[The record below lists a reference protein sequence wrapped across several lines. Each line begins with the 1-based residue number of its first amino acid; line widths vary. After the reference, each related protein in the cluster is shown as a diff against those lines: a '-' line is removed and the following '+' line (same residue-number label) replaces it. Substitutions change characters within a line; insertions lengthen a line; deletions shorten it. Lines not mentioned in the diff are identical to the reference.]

1 MQPPRH
7 RKSQL
12 ISITITL
19 VLALIITNTVVIH
32 PANYGIVFQ
41 SSADDVKNKITTTKS
56 TTTIIPITSNNND
69 NYAGSSNRKV
79 TEESSTANANP
90 SSFVVVQK
98 RNIVRTLDN
107 NSASSNTGS
116 NDNLTK
122 STVVLNTNRTYYRYT
137 NTKSKNQIANLENN
151 INSDNN
157 SNIGGILNKNINIA
171 LVAPTFTAVAYDD
184 NSFYTFYKLYGN
196 TSVGTNVTSNIS
208 LLSRHITN
216 HDILRA
222 SIVMLKL
229 VDNLKL
235 INPNSHVTIL
245 TDADVDNGSLFNDNN
260 NNNNNIYDVA
270 ILGHQEYVTQQEYD
284 NMKKFVTNGGTMIL
298 LDGNVFYAEVK
309 YNPHTKTESLVKGH
323 WWAFNGKSAWRSI
336 GERWPEETS
345 QWVGSNYL
353 CYRCVSAFG
362 NDPFEYIPHEE
373 QYISNHNDSILLNYD
388 AEIGKTKIDNNKQP
402 TIASYELNY
411 QKGKVVALGIFSDD
425 VIDNATFNKFFDRLL
440 TKYATNTGIYSHQIK
455 ENF

>member
-1 MQPPRH
+1 M
-7 RKSQL
+7 
-12 ISITITL
+12 I
-19 VLALIITNTVVIH
+19 
-32 PANYGIVFQ
+32 
-41 SSADDVKNKITTTKS
+41 
-56 TTTIIPITSNNND
+56 
-69 NYAGSSNRKV
+69 
-79 TEESSTANANP
+79 
-90 SSFVVVQK
+90 
-98 RNIVRTLDN
+98 
-107 NSASSNTGS
+107 
-116 NDNLTK
+116 
-122 STVVLNTNRTYYRYT
+122 LNTNRTYYRYT
-137 NTKSKNQIANLENN
+137 NTKSKNQIANLENI

-171 LVAPTFTAVAYDD
+171 LVGPTFTAVAYDD

-196 TSVGTNVTSNIS
+196 TSVGTNVTSNLS
-208 LLSRHITN
+208 LLSRHVTN
-216 HDILRA
+216 NDILRA

-245 TDADVDNGSLFNDNN
+245 TDADVDNGSLFNN

-298 LDGNVFYAEVK
+298 LDGNVFFAEVK
-309 YNPHTKTESLVKGH
+309 YNPQTKTESLVKGH

-336 GERWPEETS
+336 GERWAQETS

-353 CYRCVSAFG
+353 CYTCVNAFG

-373 QYISNHNDSILLNYD
+373 QYISNHNDSILLDYD
-388 AEIGKTKIDNNKQP
+388 AVIGKTKIDNKQP
-402 TIASYELNY
+402 TIATYELNY

-440 TKYATNTGIYSHQIK
+440 TKYARNTGI
-455 ENF
+455 

>member
-1 MQPPRH
+1 MLPPRH
-7 RKSQL
+7 HKSQL
-12 ISITITL
+12 ISITITV
-19 VLALIITNTVVIH
+19 VLALIITNAVVR
-32 PANYGIVFQ
+32 PPVNYGTVFQ
-41 SSADDVKNKITTTKS
+41 SSADINNKS
-56 TTTIIPITSNNND
+56 TTIIPITSNNND

-79 TEESSTANANP
+79 TEELSTANTSP

-98 RNIVRTLDN
+98 RNIGRALDN
-107 NSASSNTGS
+107 NSASGNTSN

-151 INSDNN
+151 INSDKN

-171 LVAPTFTAVAYDD
+171 LVAPTFTAAAYDD

-196 TSVGTNVTSNIS
+196 TSVGTNVTSNLN

-245 TDADVDNGSLFNDNN
+245 TDADVDNNSLFN

-298 LDGNVFYAEVK
+298 LDGNVFFAEVK
-309 YNPHTKTESLVKGH
+309 YNPQTKTESLVKGH

-336 GERWPEETS
+336 GERWAQETS

-353 CYRCVSAFG
+353 CYRCVNAFG
-362 NDPFEYIPHEE
+362 NDPFEYTPHEE
-373 QYISNHNDSILLNYD
+373 QYISNHNDSILLDYD
-388 AEIGKTKIDNNKQP
+388 AVLGKTKIDNKQP
-402 TIASYELNY
+402 TIATYELNY

-440 TKYATNTGIYSHQIK
+440 TKYARNTGI
-455 ENF
+455 

>member
-1 MQPPRH
+1 MLPPRH
-7 RKSQL
+7 HKSQL
-12 ISITITL
+12 ISITITV
-19 VLALIITNTVVIH
+19 VLALIITNAVVR
-32 PANYGIVFQ
+32 PPVNYGIVFQ
-41 SSADDVKNKITTTKS
+41 SSADINNKS
-56 TTTIIPITSNNND
+56 TTIIPITSNNND

-79 TEESSTANANP
+79 TEELSTANTSP

-98 RNIVRTLDN
+98 RNIGRALDN
-107 NSASSNTGS
+107 NSASGNTSN

-151 INSDNN
+151 INSDKN

-171 LVAPTFTAVAYDD
+171 LVAPTFTAAAYDD

-196 TSVGTNVTSNIS
+196 TSVGTNVTSNLN

-245 TDADVDNGSLFNDNN
+245 TDADVDNNSLFN

-298 LDGNVFYAEVK
+298 LDGNVFFAEVK
-309 YNPHTKTESLVKGH
+309 YNPQTKTESLVKGH

-336 GERWPEETS
+336 GERWAQETS

-353 CYRCVSAFG
+353 CYRCVNAFG
-362 NDPFEYIPHEE
+362 NDPFEYTPHEE
-373 QYISNHNDSILLNYD
+373 QYISNHNDSILLDYD
-388 AEIGKTKIDNNKQP
+388 AVLGKTKIDNKQP
-402 TIASYELNY
+402 TIATYELNY

-440 TKYATNTGIYSHQIK
+440 TKYARNTGI
-455 ENF
+455 

>member
-12 ISITITL
+12 LSISITL
-19 VLALIITNTVVIH
+19 VLVLIIANIVVR
-32 PANYGIVFQ
+32 PPVNYGIIFQ
-41 SSADDVKNKITTTKS
+41 SSADVNNKS
-56 TTTIIPITSNNND
+56 TTIIPITSNNND
-69 NYAGSSNRKV
+69 NYAGSNRKV
-79 TEESSTANANP
+79 TEESSTANTSP

-98 RNIVRTLDN
+98 SNIGRTLDN
-107 NSASSNTGS
+107 NSASGNASSNY
-116 NDNLTK
+116 NLTK

-157 SNIGGILNKNINIA
+157 SNIGSILNKNINIA
-171 LVAPTFTAVAYDD
+171 LVAPTFTAAAYDD

-196 TSVGTNVTSNIS
+196 TSVGTNVTSNLN

-235 INPNSHVTIL
+235 IKPNSHVTIL
-245 TDADVDNGSLFNDNN
+245 TDADVDNDSLFSNN

-270 ILGHQEYVTQQEYD
+270 ILGHQEYVTHQEYD

-298 LDGNVFYAEVK
+298 LDGNVFFAEVK
-309 YNPHTKTESLVKGH
+309 YNPQTKTESLVKGH

-336 GERWPEETS
+336 GERWAQETS

-353 CYRCVSAFG
+353 CYKCVSAFG
-362 NDPFEYIPHEE
+362 NDPFEYTPHEE
-373 QYISNHNDSILLNYD
+373 QYISNHNDSILLDYD
-388 AEIGKTKIDNNKQP
+388 AVTGKTKIDNKQP

-425 VIDNATFNKFFDRLL
+425 VIDNSTFNKFFDRLL
-440 TKYATNTGIYSHQIK
+440 TKYATNTGI
-455 ENF
+455 

>member
-1 MQPPRH
+1 MLPPRH
-7 RKSQL
+7 HKSQL
-12 ISITITL
+12 ISITITV
-19 VLALIITNTVVIH
+19 VLALIITNAVVR
-32 PANYGIVFQ
+32 PPVNYGIVFQ
-41 SSADDVKNKITTTKS
+41 SSADINNKS
-56 TTTIIPITSNNND
+56 TTIIPITSNNND

-79 TEESSTANANP
+79 TEELSTANTSP

-98 RNIVRTLDN
+98 RNIGRALDN
-107 NSASSNTGS
+107 NNASGNTSN

-151 INSDNN
+151 INSDKN

-171 LVAPTFTAVAYDD
+171 LVAPTFTAAAYDD

-196 TSVGTNVTSNIS
+196 TSVGTNVTSNLN

-245 TDADVDNGSLFNDNN
+245 TDADVDNNSLFN

-298 LDGNVFYAEVK
+298 LDGNVFFAEVK
-309 YNPHTKTESLVKGH
+309 YNPQTKTESLVKGH

-336 GERWPEETS
+336 GERWAQETS

-353 CYRCVSAFG
+353 CYRCVNAFG
-362 NDPFEYIPHEE
+362 NDPFEYTPHEE
-373 QYISNHNDSILLNYD
+373 QYISNHNDSILLDYD
-388 AEIGKTKIDNNKQP
+388 AVIGKTKIDNKQP
-402 TIASYELNY
+402 TIATYELNY

-440 TKYATNTGIYSHQIK
+440 TKYARNTGI
-455 ENF
+455 

>member
-1 MQPPRH
+1 MQPLRR

-12 ISITITL
+12 LSISITL
-19 VLALIITNTVVIH
+19 VLALIIANTVVR
-32 PANYGIVFQ
+32 PPVNYGIVFQ
-41 SSADDVKNKITTTKS
+41 SSANVDNKS
-56 TTTIIPITSNNND
+56 TTIIPITSNNND
-69 NYAGSSNRKV
+69 NYGGSSNRKV
-79 TEESSTANANP
+79 TEESSTANTNP

-98 RNIVRTLDN
+98 SNIGRAQDN
-107 NSASSNTGS
+107 NNASGNTSS
-116 NDNLTK
+116 NDNITK

-151 INSDNN
+151 INGNN
-157 SNIGGILNKNINIA
+157 NNPKIGGILNKNINIA
-171 LVAPTFTAVAYDD
+171 LVAPIFTAAAYDD
-184 NSFYTFYKLYGN
+184 NAFYTFYKLYSN
-196 TSVGTNVTSNIS
+196 ISVGTNITSNLN

-245 TDADVDNGSLFNDNN
+245 TDADVDNGSLFN

-270 ILGHQEYVTQQEYD
+270 ILGHQEYATQQEYD

-298 LDGNVFYAEVK
+298 LDGNVFFAEVK
-309 YNPHTKTESLVKGH
+309 YNPQTETENLVKGH

-336 GERWPEETS
+336 GERWAQETS

-353 CYRCVSAFG
+353 CYKCVSAFG
-362 NDPFEYIPHEE
+362 NDPFEYTPHEE
-373 QYISNHNDSILLNYD
+373 QYISNHNDSILLDYD
-388 AEIGKTKIDNNKQP
+388 AVTGKTKIDNKQP
-402 TIASYELNY
+402 IIATYELNY

-425 VIDNATFNKFFDRLL
+425 VIDNATFDKFFDRLL
-440 TKYATNTGIYSHQIK
+440 TKYTRTTGI
-455 ENF
+455 

>member
-12 ISITITL
+12 ISIIITL

-32 PANYGIVFQ
+32 PANYGIIFQ
-41 SSADDVKNKITTTKS
+41 SSADDVNNKSTTIKS

-196 TSVGTNVTSNIS
+196 TSVGTNVTSNLS

-245 TDADVDNGSLFNDNN
+245 TDADVDNGSLFNNNNNSNNNNNN

-284 NMKKFVTNGGTMIL
+284 NLKKFVTNGGTMIL
-298 LDGNVFYAEVK
+298 LDGNVFFAEVK
-309 YNPHTKTESLVKGH
+309 
-323 WWAFNGKSAWRSI
+323 
-336 GERWPEETS
+336 
-345 QWVGSNYL
+345 
-353 CYRCVSAFG
+353 
-362 NDPFEYIPHEE
+362 
-373 QYISNHNDSILLNYD
+373 
-388 AEIGKTKIDNNKQP
+388 
-402 TIASYELNY
+402 
-411 QKGKVVALGIFSDD
+411 
-425 VIDNATFNKFFDRLL
+425 
-440 TKYATNTGIYSHQIK
+440 
-455 ENF
+455 

>member
-1 MQPPRH
+1 MLPPRH
-7 RKSQL
+7 HKSQL
-12 ISITITL
+12 ISITITV
-19 VLALIITNTVVIH
+19 VLALIITNAVVR
-32 PANYGIVFQ
+32 PPVNYGTVFQ
-41 SSADDVKNKITTTKS
+41 SSTDINNKS
-56 TTTIIPITSNNND
+56 TNIIPITNN
-69 NYAGSSNRKV
+69 NYAGISNRKV
-79 TEESSTANANP
+79 TEELSTANTSP

-98 RNIVRTLDN
+98 RNIGRALDN
-107 NSASSNTGS
+107 NSAPGNTSN

-151 INSDNN
+151 INSDKN

-171 LVAPTFTAVAYDD
+171 LVAPTFTAAAYDD

-196 TSVGTNVTSNIS
+196 TSVGTNVTSNLN

-245 TDADVDNGSLFNDNN
+245 TDADVDNNSLFN

-298 LDGNVFYAEVK
+298 LDGNVFFAEVK
-309 YNPHTKTESLVKGH
+309 YNPQTKTESLVKGH

-336 GERWPEETS
+336 GERWAQETS

-353 CYRCVSAFG
+353 CYRCVNAFG
-362 NDPFEYIPHEE
+362 NDPFEYTPHEE
-373 QYISNHNDSILLNYD
+373 QYISNHNDSILLDYD
-388 AEIGKTKIDNNKQP
+388 AVIGKTKIDNKQP
-402 TIASYELNY
+402 TIATYELNY

-440 TKYATNTGIYSHQIK
+440 TKYARNTGI
-455 ENF
+455 